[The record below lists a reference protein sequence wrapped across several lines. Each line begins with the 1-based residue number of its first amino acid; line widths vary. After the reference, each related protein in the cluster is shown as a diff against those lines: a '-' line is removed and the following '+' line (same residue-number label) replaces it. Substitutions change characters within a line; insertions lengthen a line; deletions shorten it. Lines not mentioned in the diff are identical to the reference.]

1 MENLYAAITSWAALI
16 TALIAC
22 YAIWVDGKR
31 SRFSQGLDI
40 LLKFSNEFNNED
52 MKTVRRQ
59 IAQMHIKKTKKL
71 NDVHNT
77 NLESEILNH
86 FQTVG
91 LLLRKK
97 ILDPE
102 LTWSEYSYWVRYYL
116 VLFKST
122 IDSFREED
130 QTAWEDV
137 DWMMKRFS
145 KLDKKYKIYQNK
157 EGVDQPEFIEF
168 LQSESEL

>member
-1 MENLYAAITSWAALI
+1 MDVLYTAITAWAGLI

-40 LLKFSNEFNNED
+40 LLKFSNEFNSD
-52 MKTVRRQ
+52 SMKAARRQ
-59 IAQMHIKKTKKL
+59 VALTCLKKTKKL
-71 NDVHNT
+71 NDVQKA

-102 LTWSEYSYWVRYYL
+102 LTWSEYSYWVRYYSRL
-116 VLFKST
+116 SRGT

-130 QTAWEDV
+130 PTAWEDV
-137 DWMMKRFS
+137 DWMMKQFS
-145 KLDKKYKIYQNK
+145 KLDKKYKIYSNK
-157 EGVDQPEFIEF
+157 EDEDQKEVDEF